1 MTRPRE
7 KDKCWPCWQSK
18 PSSVWTS
25 RPPTSTVRTSWL
37 QVCSSR
43 TDACRKANV
52 KASPLIWFNYS
63 IRWGQRFPWIWIL
76 TKAYPD
82 DRVQPEISSQ
92 KCSITTFTSFPRP
105 STITFRLH
113 WYYKYS
119 NLIIGILN
127 ETKIKTYRVW
137 INKHLFITLR
147 YDDIWIVPFTPFFQ
161 LS

>member
-43 TDACRKANV
+43 TDTCRNANV
-52 KASPLIWFNYS
+52 KLTSSCLPSPLIWFNYS
-63 IRWGQRFPWIWIL
+63 IRWGQRFPWIWG
-76 TKAYPD
+76 TG
-82 DRVQPEISSQ
+82 VQPEISFQ
-92 KCSITTFTSFPRP
+92 KCSIKTFPYFPRP

-113 WYYKYS
+113 WYYKYFH
-119 NLIIGILN
+119 LIIGILN
-127 ETKIKTYRVW
+127 ETKIKRYRVW
-137 INKHLFITLR
+137 INKHLLITLR
-147 YDDIWIVPFTPFFQ
+147 YDDIWIVPFTLFYQ
-161 LS
+161 LY